1 MINMGDYAN
10 VLKRLALYRKLL
22 IVKSVRENFSP
33 EKRHIML
40 DRKQIRLEFEQ
51 EREKVCKYSA
61 SVSPE

>member
-1 MINMGDYAN
+1 MGDYAD

-33 EKRHIML
+33 EKRHVML
-40 DRKQIRLEFEQ
+40 DGKQIRLEFEQ
-51 EREKVCKYSA
+51 EREIVCKYSA